1 MSNPLRYQ
9 LTEYDCGPTSMLHA
23 VIYLFP
29 RDDIPPEIVRSIML
43 YRLDC
48 FDEDGTS
55 GKCGTSCMAMMFLSS
70 WINGY
75 GQTGHPPIS
84 SKYLSG

>member
-1 MSNPLRYQ
+1 MNNPLRSQ
-9 LTEYDCGPTSMLHA
+9 LTEYDCGPTCMLHA
-23 VIYLFP
+23 VSYLFP

-43 YRLDC
+43 YCLDC

-55 GKCGTSCMAMMFLSS
+55 GKCGTSCTAMMFLSN

-75 GQTGHPPIS
+75 GQTDHLPIS

>member
-1 MSNPLRYQ
+1 
-9 LTEYDCGPTSMLHA
+9 
-23 VIYLFP
+23 
-29 RDDIPPEIVRSIML
+29 ML

-48 FDEDGTS
+48 FDEDGAS
-55 GKCGTSCMAMMFLSS
+55 GKCGTSCMAMMFLSN